1 MRFHLYTHS
10 RHKVAIG
17 WDVSIL
23 GKLTCESRHV
33 HTWYVFILYAH
44 LQHFMRGWILLTLAM
59 AWTEFETNKT
69 IQTR

>member
-1 MRFHLYTHS
+1 MRFHLYNIHS
-10 RHKVAIG
+10 VAIG

-23 GKLTCESRHV
+23 GKLTCV

-59 AWTEFETNKT
+59 AWTEFETDKT